1 MGILLSR
8 VSEICQDILSPLHLS
23 ISLNDEDEGQQNSAQ
38 HALLCQKHVMIT
50 KKEYV

>member
-23 ISLNDEDEGQQNSAQ
+23 ISLNGEDEGQQNSAQ
-38 HALLCQKHVMIT
+38 HVCALQLYCARNRLW
-50 KKEYV
+50 